1 MLIGCS
7 LAGVPGFDLP
17 MCVALGAIAAATAPA
32 ATLMVIRQYKARGPV
47 SDMLLPVVA
56 MDDALGLIAFAISMN
71 IAQTLQSGAAMTVQG
86 MLVSPLLEIVGS
98 VVLGA
103 ALGLLLSLLARF
115 FRSRGNKLALTIA
128 FVFLALALCD
138 LWGLSNLLCIMMI
151 GAVMTNLCPAASV
164 IIEQTDRFTPPLFL
178 LFFVISGAELDLSVL
193 PTVGLVGAC
202 YVVVRVL
209 GKWLGSFL
217 GSRLVNAHPNVQK
230 YLGFTLIP
238 QAGVAIGMARKEK
251 EVAALSGAV
260 AYIIMNTAIQAMINA
275 AGGVEA
281 MPANSTTT
289 MLGITTLQMGVFGG
303 IVVGL
308 GVAALHNKFYKI
320 ELPQVLAFFGGT
332 RFVPIVSSIVYL
344 VVGIAMFYIWPV
356 VQNCIAALGALV
368 LASGYA
374 GTFIYGLLERAL
386 IPFGLHHVFYMPF
399 WQTAVGGTA
408 IIDGVTVTGAQN
420 IFFAELASKST
431 TVFSVSATRFMAG
444 KFPFMM
450 FGLPGAALAMYQ
462 CAKPEKKKAAGGL
475 LLSAAL
481 TAFLTGITEPLEF
494 TFIFVALPMYAVHCV
509 LAGLSF
515 MLMHILNV
523 GVGMTFS
530 GGLIDLVLFGVMQGN
545 AKTHWVWVVVVG
557 AVYFVLYY
565 IIFRFMISKFDYK
578 TPGRDDAEE
587 VKLYTRADVN
597 ARNAASGSVPA
608 GNDPVS
614 AMIVEGLGG
623 AANLADVDCCATR
636 LRCTVNDAAL
646 VKQDVLKAS
655 GASGVI
661 CKGNGVQVVYGPK
674 VAVIKAK
681 LEDYLESAPKN
692 PVVAPSPATAP
703 AAKDTVLSA
712 CLNGTVVPL
721 ADVKDE
727 AFASG
732 VLGDGIAIEPSDGEL
747 VAPADGEISSTFE
760 THHAVGMT
768 TADGAELLMHIGIDT
783 VKLGGKHF
791 TYLVNEGDKV
801 KKGQPLIRFEL
812 EAIKAEG
819 YPVTTPLIVCNTD
832 DYAAVEAKASG
843 TVKQG
848 DALLELK
855 H

>member
-1 MLIGCS
+1 MKDKIFGVLQRVGRSFML
-7 LAGVPGFDLP
+7 P
-17 MCVALGAIAAATAPA
+17 IA
-32 ATLMVIRQYKARGPV
+32 
-47 SDMLLPVVA
+47 LLPVA
-56 MDDALGLIAFAISMN
+56 
-71 IAQTLQSGAAMTVQG
+71 
-86 MLVSPLLEIVGS
+86 
-98 VVLGA
+98 
-103 ALGLLLSLLARF
+103 GLLLGIGSSFTNETMLAAYGLN
-115 FRSRGNKLALTIA
+115 SVIHPGTLIYTILDVMSQTGNAVFNNLAL
-128 FVFLALALCD
+128 
-138 LWGLSNLLCIMMI
+138 
-151 GAVMTNLCPAASV
+151 
-164 IIEQTDRFTPPLFL
+164 LF
-178 LFFVISGAELDLSVL
+178 AM
-193 PTVGLVGAC
+193 
-202 YVVVRVL
+202 
-209 GKWLGSFL
+209 
-217 GSRLVNAHPNVQK
+217 
-230 YLGFTLIP
+230 
-238 QAGVAIGMARKEK
+238 GVAIGMARKEK

-281 MPANSTTT
+281 MPANSTTS

-332 RFVPIVSSIVYL
+332 RFVPIVSSIVDL

-356 VQNCIAALGALV
+356 VQNGIAALGALV

-614 AMIVEGLGG
+614 ALIVEGLGG
-623 AANLADVDCCATR
+623 AANLTDVDCCATR

-681 LEDYLESAPKN
+681 LEDYLESTPKD
-692 PVVAPSPATAP
+692 PVVAPSPAAAS

-747 VAPADGEISSTFE
+747 VAPADGEISSIFE

-819 YPVTTPLIVCNTD
+819 YPVTTPVIVCNTD
-832 DYAAVEAKASG
+832 DYAAVEAKAGG

-855 H
+855 R

>member
-1 MLIGCS
+1 MKDKIFGVLQRVGRSFML
-7 LAGVPGFDLP
+7 P
-17 MCVALGAIAAATAPA
+17 IA
-32 ATLMVIRQYKARGPV
+32 
-47 SDMLLPVVA
+47 LLPVA
-56 MDDALGLIAFAISMN
+56 
-71 IAQTLQSGAAMTVQG
+71 
-86 MLVSPLLEIVGS
+86 
-98 VVLGA
+98 
-103 ALGLLLSLLARF
+103 GLLLGIGSSFTNETMLAAYGLNSVIHPGTLIYTILDVMSQTGSAVF
-115 FRSRGNKLALTIA
+115 NNLAL
-128 FVFLALALCD
+128 
-138 LWGLSNLLCIMMI
+138 
-151 GAVMTNLCPAASV
+151 
-164 IIEQTDRFTPPLFL
+164 LF
-178 LFFVISGAELDLSVL
+178 AM
-193 PTVGLVGAC
+193 
-202 YVVVRVL
+202 
-209 GKWLGSFL
+209 
-217 GSRLVNAHPNVQK
+217 
-230 YLGFTLIP
+230 
-238 QAGVAIGMARKEK
+238 GVAIGMARKEK

-356 VQNCIAALGALV
+356 VQSGIAALGALV

-462 CAKPEKKKAAGGL
+462 CAKPEKKKVAGGL

-597 ARNAASGSVPA
+597 ARSAASGSTAPA
-608 GNDPVS
+608 GDDPVS
-614 AMIVEGLGG
+614 ALIVEGLGG
-623 AANLADVDCCATR
+623 AANLSDVDCCATR
-636 LRCTVNDAAL
+636 LRCTVKDAAL

-681 LEDYLESAPKN
+681 LEDYLESTPKD
-692 PVVAPSPATAP
+692 PVVAPSPAAAS

-832 DYAAVEAKASG
+832 DYAAVAAKASG

>member
-1 MLIGCS
+1 MKDKIFGVLQRVGRSFML
-7 LAGVPGFDLP
+7 P
-17 MCVALGAIAAATAPA
+17 IA
-32 ATLMVIRQYKARGPV
+32 
-47 SDMLLPVVA
+47 LLPVA
-56 MDDALGLIAFAISMN
+56 
-71 IAQTLQSGAAMTVQG
+71 
-86 MLVSPLLEIVGS
+86 
-98 VVLGA
+98 
-103 ALGLLLSLLARF
+103 GLLLGIGSSFTNETMLAAYGLNSVIHPGTLIYTILDVMSQTGSAVF
-115 FRSRGNKLALTIA
+115 NNLAL
-128 FVFLALALCD
+128 
-138 LWGLSNLLCIMMI
+138 
-151 GAVMTNLCPAASV
+151 
-164 IIEQTDRFTPPLFL
+164 LF
-178 LFFVISGAELDLSVL
+178 AM
-193 PTVGLVGAC
+193 
-202 YVVVRVL
+202 
-209 GKWLGSFL
+209 
-217 GSRLVNAHPNVQK
+217 
-230 YLGFTLIP
+230 
-238 QAGVAIGMARKEK
+238 GVAIGMARKEK
-251 EVAALSGAV
+251 AVAALSGAV

-356 VQNCIAALGALV
+356 VQSGIAALGALV

-462 CAKPEKKKAAGGL
+462 CAKPEKKKVAGGL

-597 ARNAASGSVPA
+597 ARSAASGSTAPA
-608 GNDPVS
+608 GDDSVS
-614 AMIVEGLGG
+614 ALIVEGLGG
-623 AANLADVDCCATR
+623 AANLSDVDCCATR
-636 LRCTVNDAAL
+636 LRCTVKDAAL
-646 VKQDVLKAS
+646 VRQDVLKAS

-681 LEDYLESAPKN
+681 LEDYLESTPKI
-692 PVVAPSPATAP
+692 PGAAPSPAAAPAP

-732 VLGDGIAIEPSDGEL
+732 VLGDGIAIEPIDGEL

-832 DYAAVEAKASG
+832 DYAAVAAKASG

>member
-1 MLIGCS
+1 MKDKIFGVLQRVGRSFML
-7 LAGVPGFDLP
+7 P
-17 MCVALGAIAAATAPA
+17 IA
-32 ATLMVIRQYKARGPV
+32 
-47 SDMLLPVVA
+47 LLPVA
-56 MDDALGLIAFAISMN
+56 
-71 IAQTLQSGAAMTVQG
+71 
-86 MLVSPLLEIVGS
+86 
-98 VVLGA
+98 
-103 ALGLLLSLLARF
+103 GLLLGIGSSFTNETMLAAYGLNSVIHPGTLIYTILDVMSQTGSAVF
-115 FRSRGNKLALTIA
+115 NNLAL
-128 FVFLALALCD
+128 
-138 LWGLSNLLCIMMI
+138 
-151 GAVMTNLCPAASV
+151 
-164 IIEQTDRFTPPLFL
+164 LF
-178 LFFVISGAELDLSVL
+178 AM
-193 PTVGLVGAC
+193 
-202 YVVVRVL
+202 
-209 GKWLGSFL
+209 
-217 GSRLVNAHPNVQK
+217 
-230 YLGFTLIP
+230 
-238 QAGVAIGMARKEK
+238 GVAIGMARKEK

-356 VQNCIAALGALV
+356 VQSGIAALGALV

-408 IIDGVTVTGAQN
+408 IIDGMTVTGAQN

-545 AKTHWVWVVVVG
+545 AKTHWVWVIVVG

-565 IIFRFMISKFDYK
+565 IIFRFMISKFNYK

-614 AMIVEGLGG
+614 ALIVEGLGG
-623 AANLADVDCCATR
+623 AANLSDVDCCATR
-636 LRCTVNDAAL
+636 LRCTVKDAAL

-681 LEDYLESAPKN
+681 LEDYLENAPKTSAATA
-692 PVVAPSPATAP
+692 APAPATAP
-703 AAKDTVLSA
+703 AAPAAAAKDTVLSA

-721 ADVKDE
+721 AEVKDE

-732 VLGDGIAIEPSDGEL
+732 ALGDGIAIEPIDGEL

-768 TADGAELLMHIGIDT
+768 TVDGAELLMHIGIDT

-832 DYAAVEAKASG
+832 DYAAVAAKASG

>member
-1 MLIGCS
+1 MKDKIFGVLQRVGRSFML
-7 LAGVPGFDLP
+7 P
-17 MCVALGAIAAATAPA
+17 IA
-32 ATLMVIRQYKARGPV
+32 
-47 SDMLLPVVA
+47 LLPVA
-56 MDDALGLIAFAISMN
+56 
-71 IAQTLQSGAAMTVQG
+71 
-86 MLVSPLLEIVGS
+86 
-98 VVLGA
+98 
-103 ALGLLLSLLARF
+103 GLLLGIGSSFTNETMLAAYGLNSVIHPGTLIYTILDVMSQTGSAVF
-115 FRSRGNKLALTIA
+115 NNLAL
-128 FVFLALALCD
+128 
-138 LWGLSNLLCIMMI
+138 
-151 GAVMTNLCPAASV
+151 
-164 IIEQTDRFTPPLFL
+164 LF
-178 LFFVISGAELDLSVL
+178 AM
-193 PTVGLVGAC
+193 
-202 YVVVRVL
+202 
-209 GKWLGSFL
+209 
-217 GSRLVNAHPNVQK
+217 
-230 YLGFTLIP
+230 
-238 QAGVAIGMARKEK
+238 GVAIGMARKEK
-251 EVAALSGAV
+251 AVAALSGAV

-332 RFVPIVSSIVYL
+332 RFVPIISSIVYL

-356 VQNCIAALGALV
+356 VQSGIAALGALV

-450 FGLPGAALAMYQ
+450 FGLPGAALAMYH

-545 AKTHWVWVVVVG
+545 AKTHWIWVVVVG

-565 IIFRFMISKFDYK
+565 LIFRFMISKFNYK

-597 ARNAASGSVPA
+597 ARSAASGSNAPA
-608 GNDPVS
+608 GDDPVS
-614 AMIVEGLGG
+614 ALIVEGLGG
-623 AANLADVDCCATR
+623 TDNLSDVDCCATR
-636 LRCTVNDAAL
+636 LRCTVKDAAL
-646 VKQDVLKAS
+646 VRQDVLKAS

-681 LEDYLESAPKN
+681 LEDYLENAPKT
-692 PVVAPSPATAP
+692 PAAAAAPAPAAAP
-703 AAKDTVLSA
+703 AAPAAAAKDTVLAA
-712 CLNGTVVPL
+712 CLTGTVVPL
-721 ADVKDE
+721 AEVKDE

-732 VLGDGIAIEPSDGEL
+732 ALGDGIAIEPAVGEL
-747 VAPADGEISSTFE
+747 VAPADGEISSTFD

-768 TADGAELLMHIGIDT
+768 TVDGAELLMHIGIDT

-801 KKGQPLIRFEL
+801 RKGQPLIRFDI

-832 DYAAVEAKASG
+832 EYAAVTPKASG

-855 H
+855 G

>member
-1 MLIGCS
+1 MKDKIFGVLQRVGRSFML
-7 LAGVPGFDLP
+7 P
-17 MCVALGAIAAATAPA
+17 IA
-32 ATLMVIRQYKARGPV
+32 
-47 SDMLLPVVA
+47 LLPVA
-56 MDDALGLIAFAISMN
+56 
-71 IAQTLQSGAAMTVQG
+71 
-86 MLVSPLLEIVGS
+86 
-98 VVLGA
+98 
-103 ALGLLLSLLARF
+103 GLLLGIGSSFTNETMLAAYGLNSVIHPGTLIYTILDVMSQTGSAVF
-115 FRSRGNKLALTIA
+115 NNLAL
-128 FVFLALALCD
+128 
-138 LWGLSNLLCIMMI
+138 
-151 GAVMTNLCPAASV
+151 
-164 IIEQTDRFTPPLFL
+164 LF
-178 LFFVISGAELDLSVL
+178 AM
-193 PTVGLVGAC
+193 
-202 YVVVRVL
+202 
-209 GKWLGSFL
+209 
-217 GSRLVNAHPNVQK
+217 
-230 YLGFTLIP
+230 
-238 QAGVAIGMARKEK
+238 GVAIGMARKEK

-356 VQNCIAALGALV
+356 VQSGIAALGALV

-462 CAKPEKKKAAGGL
+462 CAKPEKKKVAGGL

-545 AKTHWVWVVVVG
+545 AKTHWMWVVVVG

-597 ARNAASGSVPA
+597 ARSAASGSTAPA
-608 GNDPVS
+608 GDDPVS
-614 AMIVEGLGG
+614 ALIVEGLGG
-623 AANLADVDCCATR
+623 AANLSDVDCCATR
-636 LRCTVNDAAL
+636 LRCTVKDVAL

-661 CKGNGVQVVYGPK
+661 CKGDGVQVVYGPK

-681 LEDYLESAPKN
+681 LEDYLENAPKT
-692 PVVAPSPATAP
+692 PAATAAPAPAAP

-732 VLGDGIAIEPSDGEL
+732 ALGDGIAIEPTDGEL

-843 TVKQG
+843 AVKQG

>member
-1 MLIGCS
+1 MKDKIFGVLQRVGRSFML
-7 LAGVPGFDLP
+7 P
-17 MCVALGAIAAATAPA
+17 IA
-32 ATLMVIRQYKARGPV
+32 
-47 SDMLLPVVA
+47 LLPVA
-56 MDDALGLIAFAISMN
+56 
-71 IAQTLQSGAAMTVQG
+71 
-86 MLVSPLLEIVGS
+86 
-98 VVLGA
+98 
-103 ALGLLLSLLARF
+103 GLLLGIGSSFTNETMLAAYGLNSVIHPGTLIYTILDVMSQTGSAVF
-115 FRSRGNKLALTIA
+115 NNLAL
-128 FVFLALALCD
+128 
-138 LWGLSNLLCIMMI
+138 
-151 GAVMTNLCPAASV
+151 
-164 IIEQTDRFTPPLFL
+164 LF
-178 LFFVISGAELDLSVL
+178 AM
-193 PTVGLVGAC
+193 
-202 YVVVRVL
+202 
-209 GKWLGSFL
+209 
-217 GSRLVNAHPNVQK
+217 
-230 YLGFTLIP
+230 
-238 QAGVAIGMARKEK
+238 GVAIGMARKEK

-332 RFVPIVSSIVYL
+332 RFVPIISSIVYL

-356 VQNCIAALGALV
+356 VQSGIAALGALV

-565 IIFRFMISKFDYK
+565 IIFRFMISKFNYK

-614 AMIVEGLGG
+614 ALIVEGLGG
-623 AANLADVDCCATR
+623 AANLSDVDCCATR
-636 LRCTVNDAAL
+636 LRCTVKDAAL

-681 LEDYLESAPKN
+681 LEDYLENAPKT
-692 PVVAPSPATAP
+692 PAATAAP
-703 AAKDTVLSA
+703 APTTAPAAPAAAAKDTVLSA

-721 ADVKDE
+721 AEVKDE

-732 VLGDGIAIEPSDGEL
+732 ALGDGIAIEPIDGEL

-832 DYAAVEAKASG
+832 DYAAVAAKASG

>member
-1 MLIGCS
+1 MLDTNLRKGELKMKDKIF
-7 LAGVPGFDLP
+7 GVLQRVGRSFMLP
-17 MCVALGAIAAATAPA
+17 IA
-32 ATLMVIRQYKARGPV
+32 
-47 SDMLLPVVA
+47 LLPVA
-56 MDDALGLIAFAISMN
+56 
-71 IAQTLQSGAAMTVQG
+71 
-86 MLVSPLLEIVGS
+86 
-98 VVLGA
+98 
-103 ALGLLLSLLARF
+103 GLLLGIGSSFTNETMLAAYGLNSVIHPGTLIYTILDVMSQTGSAVF
-115 FRSRGNKLALTIA
+115 NNLAL
-128 FVFLALALCD
+128 
-138 LWGLSNLLCIMMI
+138 
-151 GAVMTNLCPAASV
+151 
-164 IIEQTDRFTPPLFL
+164 LF
-178 LFFVISGAELDLSVL
+178 AM
-193 PTVGLVGAC
+193 
-202 YVVVRVL
+202 
-209 GKWLGSFL
+209 
-217 GSRLVNAHPNVQK
+217 
-230 YLGFTLIP
+230 
-238 QAGVAIGMARKEK
+238 GVAIGMARKEK

-356 VQNCIAALGALV
+356 VQSGIAALGALV

-545 AKTHWVWVVVVG
+545 DKTHWMWVVVVG

-614 AMIVEGLGG
+614 ALIVEGLGG
-623 AANLADVDCCATR
+623 AANLSDVDCCATR
-636 LRCTVNDAAL
+636 LRCTVKDAAL

-681 LEDYLESAPKN
+681 LEDYLENAPKTSAATA
-692 PVVAPSPATAP
+692 APAPATAP
-703 AAKDTVLSA
+703 AAPAAAAKDTVLSA

-721 ADVKDE
+721 AEVKDE

-732 VLGDGIAIEPSDGEL
+732 ALGDGIAIEPSDGEL

-768 TADGAELLMHIGIDT
+768 TVDGAELLMHIGIDT

-791 TYLVNEGDKV
+791 TYLVSEGDKV

-832 DYAAVEAKASG
+832 DYAAVVAKASG

>member
-1 MLIGCS
+1 MKDKIFGVLQRVGRSFML
-7 LAGVPGFDLP
+7 P
-17 MCVALGAIAAATAPA
+17 IA
-32 ATLMVIRQYKARGPV
+32 
-47 SDMLLPVVA
+47 LLPVA
-56 MDDALGLIAFAISMN
+56 
-71 IAQTLQSGAAMTVQG
+71 
-86 MLVSPLLEIVGS
+86 
-98 VVLGA
+98 
-103 ALGLLLSLLARF
+103 GLLLGIGSSFTNETMLAAYGLNSVIHPGTLIYTILDVMSQTGSAVF
-115 FRSRGNKLALTIA
+115 NNLAL
-128 FVFLALALCD
+128 
-138 LWGLSNLLCIMMI
+138 
-151 GAVMTNLCPAASV
+151 
-164 IIEQTDRFTPPLFL
+164 LF
-178 LFFVISGAELDLSVL
+178 AM
-193 PTVGLVGAC
+193 
-202 YVVVRVL
+202 
-209 GKWLGSFL
+209 
-217 GSRLVNAHPNVQK
+217 
-230 YLGFTLIP
+230 
-238 QAGVAIGMARKEK
+238 GVAIGMARKEK

-332 RFVPIVSSIVYL
+332 RFVPIISSIVYL

-356 VQNCIAALGALV
+356 VQSGIAALGALV

-462 CAKPEKKKAAGGL
+462 CAKPEKKKVAGGL

-614 AMIVEGLGG
+614 ALIVEGLGG
-623 AANLADVDCCATR
+623 AANLSDVDCCATR
-636 LRCTVNDAAL
+636 LRCTVKDATL

-681 LEDYLESAPKN
+681 LEDYLENAPKT
-692 PVVAPSPATAP
+692 PAVTAAPAPATAP
-703 AAKDTVLSA
+703 AAPAAAAKDTVLSA

-732 VLGDGIAIEPSDGEL
+732 ALGDGIAIEPTDGEL

-832 DYAAVEAKASG
+832 DYAAVAAKASG

>member
-1 MLIGCS
+1 MKDKIFGVLQRVGRSFML
-7 LAGVPGFDLP
+7 P
-17 MCVALGAIAAATAPA
+17 IA
-32 ATLMVIRQYKARGPV
+32 
-47 SDMLLPVVA
+47 LLPVA
-56 MDDALGLIAFAISMN
+56 
-71 IAQTLQSGAAMTVQG
+71 
-86 MLVSPLLEIVGS
+86 
-98 VVLGA
+98 
-103 ALGLLLSLLARF
+103 GLLLGIGSSFTNETMLAAYGLNSVIHPGTLIYTILDVMSQTGSAVF
-115 FRSRGNKLALTIA
+115 NNLAL
-128 FVFLALALCD
+128 
-138 LWGLSNLLCIMMI
+138 
-151 GAVMTNLCPAASV
+151 
-164 IIEQTDRFTPPLFL
+164 LF
-178 LFFVISGAELDLSVL
+178 AM
-193 PTVGLVGAC
+193 
-202 YVVVRVL
+202 
-209 GKWLGSFL
+209 
-217 GSRLVNAHPNVQK
+217 
-230 YLGFTLIP
+230 
-238 QAGVAIGMARKEK
+238 GVAIGMARKEK
-251 EVAALSGAV
+251 AVAALSGAV

-332 RFVPIVSSIVYL
+332 RFVPIISSIVYL

-356 VQNCIAALGALV
+356 VQSGIAALGALV

-462 CAKPEKKKAAGGL
+462 CAKPEKKKVAGGL

-545 AKTHWVWVVVVG
+545 DKTHWMWVVVVG

-597 ARNAASGSVPA
+597 ARSAASGSTTPA
-608 GNDPVS
+608 GDDPVS
-614 AMIVEGLGG
+614 ALIVEGLGG
-623 AANLADVDCCATR
+623 AANLSDVDCCATR
-636 LRCTVNDAAL
+636 LRCTVKDATL

-681 LEDYLESAPKN
+681 LEDYLENAPKT
-692 PVVAPSPATAP
+692 PAVTAAPAPATAP
-703 AAKDTVLSA
+703 AAPAAAAKDTVLSA

-721 ADVKDE
+721 AEVKDE

-732 VLGDGIAIEPSDGEL
+732 ALGDGIAIEPIDGEL

-768 TADGAELLMHIGIDT
+768 TVDGAELLMHIGIDT

-832 DYAAVEAKASG
+832 DYAAVAAKASG

>member
-1 MLIGCS
+1 MKDKIFGVLQRVGRSFML
-7 LAGVPGFDLP
+7 P
-17 MCVALGAIAAATAPA
+17 IA
-32 ATLMVIRQYKARGPV
+32 
-47 SDMLLPVVA
+47 LLPVA
-56 MDDALGLIAFAISMN
+56 
-71 IAQTLQSGAAMTVQG
+71 
-86 MLVSPLLEIVGS
+86 
-98 VVLGA
+98 
-103 ALGLLLSLLARF
+103 GLLLGIGSSFTNETMLAAYGLNSVIHPGTLIYTILDVMSQTGSAVF
-115 FRSRGNKLALTIA
+115 NNLAL
-128 FVFLALALCD
+128 
-138 LWGLSNLLCIMMI
+138 
-151 GAVMTNLCPAASV
+151 
-164 IIEQTDRFTPPLFL
+164 LF
-178 LFFVISGAELDLSVL
+178 AM
-193 PTVGLVGAC
+193 
-202 YVVVRVL
+202 
-209 GKWLGSFL
+209 
-217 GSRLVNAHPNVQK
+217 
-230 YLGFTLIP
+230 
-238 QAGVAIGMARKEK
+238 GVAIGMARKEK

-275 AGGVEA
+275 AGGVDA

-332 RFVPIVSSIVYL
+332 RFVPIISSIVYL

-356 VQNCIAALGALV
+356 VQSGIAALGALV

-597 ARNAASGSVPA
+597 ARSAASGSTAPA
-608 GNDPVS
+608 GDDPVS
-614 AMIVEGLGG
+614 ALIVEGLGG
-623 AANLADVDCCATR
+623 AANLSDVDCCATR
-636 LRCTVNDAAL
+636 LRCTVKDAAL

-655 GASGVI
+655 GTSGVI

-681 LEDYLESAPKN
+681 LEDYLENAPKTSAATA
-692 PVVAPSPATAP
+692 APAP
-703 AAKDTVLSA
+703 AAPATKDTVLSA

-721 ADVKDE
+721 AEVKDE

-732 VLGDGIAIEPSDGEL
+732 ALGDGIAIEPIDGEL

-832 DYAAVEAKASG
+832 DYAAVAAKASG
-843 TVKQG
+843 AVKQG

>member
-1 MLIGCS
+1 MKDKIFGVLQRVGRSFML
-7 LAGVPGFDLP
+7 P
-17 MCVALGAIAAATAPA
+17 IA
-32 ATLMVIRQYKARGPV
+32 
-47 SDMLLPVVA
+47 LLPVA
-56 MDDALGLIAFAISMN
+56 
-71 IAQTLQSGAAMTVQG
+71 
-86 MLVSPLLEIVGS
+86 
-98 VVLGA
+98 
-103 ALGLLLSLLARF
+103 GLLLGIGSSFTNETMLAAYGLNNVIHPGTLIYTILDVM
-115 FRSRGNKLALTIA
+115 SQTGNAVFSNLAL
-128 FVFLALALCD
+128 
-138 LWGLSNLLCIMMI
+138 
-151 GAVMTNLCPAASV
+151 
-164 IIEQTDRFTPPLFL
+164 LF
-178 LFFVISGAELDLSVL
+178 AM
-193 PTVGLVGAC
+193 
-202 YVVVRVL
+202 
-209 GKWLGSFL
+209 
-217 GSRLVNAHPNVQK
+217 
-230 YLGFTLIP
+230 
-238 QAGVAIGMARKEK
+238 GVAIGMARKEK

-356 VQNCIAALGALV
+356 VQSGIAALGALV

-408 IIDGVTVTGAQN
+408 IIDGMTVTGAQN

-597 ARNAASGSVPA
+597 ARSAASGSNAPA
-608 GNDPVS
+608 GDDPVS
-614 AMIVEGLGG
+614 ALIVEGLGG
-623 AANLADVDCCATR
+623 AANLSDVDCCATR
-636 LRCTVNDAAL
+636 LRCTVKDAAL

-681 LEDYLESAPKN
+681 LEDYLENAPKTSAATA
-692 PVVAPSPATAP
+692 APAPATAP
-703 AAKDTVLSA
+703 AAPAAAAKDTVLSA

-721 ADVKDE
+721 AEVKDE

-732 VLGDGIAIEPSDGEL
+732 ALGDGIAIEPIDGEL

-768 TADGAELLMHIGIDT
+768 TVDGAELLMHIGIDT

-832 DYAAVEAKASG
+832 DYAAVAAKASG

>member
-1 MLIGCS
+1 MKDKIFGVLQRVGRSFML
-7 LAGVPGFDLP
+7 P
-17 MCVALGAIAAATAPA
+17 IA
-32 ATLMVIRQYKARGPV
+32 
-47 SDMLLPVVA
+47 LLPVA
-56 MDDALGLIAFAISMN
+56 
-71 IAQTLQSGAAMTVQG
+71 
-86 MLVSPLLEIVGS
+86 
-98 VVLGA
+98 
-103 ALGLLLSLLARF
+103 GLLLGIGSSFTNETMLAAYGLNSVIHPGTLIYTILDVMSQTGSAVF
-115 FRSRGNKLALTIA
+115 NNLAL
-128 FVFLALALCD
+128 
-138 LWGLSNLLCIMMI
+138 
-151 GAVMTNLCPAASV
+151 
-164 IIEQTDRFTPPLFL
+164 LF
-178 LFFVISGAELDLSVL
+178 AM
-193 PTVGLVGAC
+193 
-202 YVVVRVL
+202 
-209 GKWLGSFL
+209 
-217 GSRLVNAHPNVQK
+217 
-230 YLGFTLIP
+230 
-238 QAGVAIGMARKEK
+238 GVAIGMARKEK

-356 VQNCIAALGALV
+356 VQNGIAALGALV

-481 TAFLTGITEPLEF
+481 TTFLTGITEPLEF

-614 AMIVEGLGG
+614 ALIVEGLGG
-623 AANLADVDCCATR
+623 AANLSDVDCCATR
-636 LRCTVNDAAL
+636 LRCTVKDAAL

-681 LEDYLESAPKN
+681 LEDYLENAPKTSAATA
-692 PVVAPSPATAP
+692 APAPATAP
-703 AAKDTVLSA
+703 AAPAAAAKDTVLSA

-721 ADVKDE
+721 AEVKDE

-732 VLGDGIAIEPSDGEL
+732 ALGDGIAIEPIDGEL

-832 DYAAVEAKASG
+832 DYAAVAAKASG

>member
-1 MLIGCS
+1 MKDKIFGVLQRVGRSFML
-7 LAGVPGFDLP
+7 P
-17 MCVALGAIAAATAPA
+17 IA
-32 ATLMVIRQYKARGPV
+32 
-47 SDMLLPVVA
+47 LLPVA
-56 MDDALGLIAFAISMN
+56 
-71 IAQTLQSGAAMTVQG
+71 
-86 MLVSPLLEIVGS
+86 
-98 VVLGA
+98 
-103 ALGLLLSLLARF
+103 GLLLGIGSSFTNETMLAAYGLNSVIHPGTLIYTILDVMSQTGSAVF
-115 FRSRGNKLALTIA
+115 NNLAL
-128 FVFLALALCD
+128 
-138 LWGLSNLLCIMMI
+138 
-151 GAVMTNLCPAASV
+151 
-164 IIEQTDRFTPPLFL
+164 LF
-178 LFFVISGAELDLSVL
+178 AM
-193 PTVGLVGAC
+193 
-202 YVVVRVL
+202 
-209 GKWLGSFL
+209 
-217 GSRLVNAHPNVQK
+217 
-230 YLGFTLIP
+230 
-238 QAGVAIGMARKEK
+238 GVAIGMARKEK

-275 AGGVEA
+275 AGGVDA

-332 RFVPIVSSIVYL
+332 RFVPIISSIVYL

-356 VQNCIAALGALV
+356 VQSGIAALGALV

-450 FGLPGAALAMYQ
+450 FGLPGAALAMYH

-530 GGLIDLVLFGVMQGN
+530 GGLIDLVLFGAMQGN
-545 AKTHWVWVVVVG
+545 AKTHWIWVIVVG

-565 IIFRFMISKFDYK
+565 LIFRFMISKFDYK

-597 ARNAASGSVPA
+597 ARSAASGSNAPA
-608 GNDPVS
+608 GDDPVS
-614 AMIVEGLGG
+614 ALIVEGLGG
-623 AANLADVDCCATR
+623 TDNLSDVDCCATR
-636 LRCTVNDAAL
+636 LRCTVKDAAL
-646 VKQDVLKAS
+646 VRQDVLKAS

-681 LEDYLESAPKN
+681 LEDYLENAPKT
-692 PVVAPSPATAP
+692 PAATAAP
-703 AAKDTVLSA
+703 APAAAPAAPAAAAKDTVLAA
-712 CLNGTVVPL
+712 CLTGTVVPL
-721 ADVKDE
+721 AEVKDE

-732 VLGDGIAIEPSDGEL
+732 ALGDGIAIEPAVGEL
-747 VAPADGEISSTFE
+747 VAPADGEISSTFD

-768 TADGAELLMHIGIDT
+768 TVDGAELLMHIGIDT

-801 KKGQPLIRFEL
+801 SKGQPLIRFDI

-832 DYAAVEAKASG
+832 EYAAVTPKASG

-855 H
+855 G

>member
-1 MLIGCS
+1 MKDKIFGVLQRVGRSFML
-7 LAGVPGFDLP
+7 P
-17 MCVALGAIAAATAPA
+17 IA
-32 ATLMVIRQYKARGPV
+32 
-47 SDMLLPVVA
+47 LLPVA
-56 MDDALGLIAFAISMN
+56 
-71 IAQTLQSGAAMTVQG
+71 
-86 MLVSPLLEIVGS
+86 
-98 VVLGA
+98 
-103 ALGLLLSLLARF
+103 GLLLGIGSSFTNETMLAAYGLNSVIHPGTLIYTILDVMSQTGSAVF
-115 FRSRGNKLALTIA
+115 NNLAL
-128 FVFLALALCD
+128 
-138 LWGLSNLLCIMMI
+138 
-151 GAVMTNLCPAASV
+151 
-164 IIEQTDRFTPPLFL
+164 LF
-178 LFFVISGAELDLSVL
+178 AM
-193 PTVGLVGAC
+193 
-202 YVVVRVL
+202 
-209 GKWLGSFL
+209 
-217 GSRLVNAHPNVQK
+217 
-230 YLGFTLIP
+230 
-238 QAGVAIGMARKEK
+238 GVAIGMARKEK

-356 VQNCIAALGALV
+356 VQSGIAALGALV

-462 CAKPEKKKAAGGL
+462 CAKPEKKKVAGGL

-545 AKTHWVWVVVVG
+545 AKTHWMWVVVVG

-597 ARNAASGSVPA
+597 ARSAASGSTAPA
-608 GNDPVS
+608 GDDPVS
-614 AMIVEGLGG
+614 ALIVEGLGG
-623 AANLADVDCCATR
+623 ADNLSDVDCCATR
-636 LRCTVNDAAL
+636 LRCTVKDIAL

-661 CKGNGVQVVYGPK
+661 CKGDGVQVVYGPK

-681 LEDYLESAPKN
+681 LEDYLENAPKT
-692 PVVAPSPATAP
+692 PAATATLAPATAP
-703 AAKDTVLSA
+703 AAPAAAAKDTVLSA

-732 VLGDGIAIEPSDGEL
+732 ALGDGIAIEPTDGEL

-801 KKGQPLIRFEL
+801 RKGQPLIRFEL

-832 DYAAVEAKASG
+832 DYAAVAAKASG

>member
-1 MLIGCS
+1 MKDKIFGVLQRVGRSFML
-7 LAGVPGFDLP
+7 P
-17 MCVALGAIAAATAPA
+17 IA
-32 ATLMVIRQYKARGPV
+32 
-47 SDMLLPVVA
+47 LLPVA
-56 MDDALGLIAFAISMN
+56 
-71 IAQTLQSGAAMTVQG
+71 
-86 MLVSPLLEIVGS
+86 
-98 VVLGA
+98 
-103 ALGLLLSLLARF
+103 GLLLGIGSSFTNETMLAAYGLNNVIHPGTLIYTILDVM
-115 FRSRGNKLALTIA
+115 SQTGNAVFSNLAL
-128 FVFLALALCD
+128 
-138 LWGLSNLLCIMMI
+138 
-151 GAVMTNLCPAASV
+151 
-164 IIEQTDRFTPPLFL
+164 LF
-178 LFFVISGAELDLSVL
+178 AM
-193 PTVGLVGAC
+193 
-202 YVVVRVL
+202 
-209 GKWLGSFL
+209 
-217 GSRLVNAHPNVQK
+217 
-230 YLGFTLIP
+230 
-238 QAGVAIGMARKEK
+238 GVAIGMARKEK

-356 VQNCIAALGALV
+356 VQSGIAALGALV

-408 IIDGVTVTGAQN
+408 IIDGMTVTGAQN
-420 IFFAELASKST
+420 IFFAELASKAT

-462 CAKPEKKKAAGGL
+462 CAKPEKKKVAGGL

-545 AKTHWVWVVVVG
+545 AKTHWVWVIVVG

-565 IIFRFMISKFDYK
+565 IIFRFMISKFNYK

-614 AMIVEGLGG
+614 ALIVEGLGG
-623 AANLADVDCCATR
+623 AANLSDVDCCATR
-636 LRCTVNDAAL
+636 LRCTVKDAAL

-681 LEDYLESAPKN
+681 LEDYLENAPKTSAATA
-692 PVVAPSPATAP
+692 APAPATAP
-703 AAKDTVLSA
+703 AAPAAAAKDTVLSA

-721 ADVKDE
+721 AEVKDE

-732 VLGDGIAIEPSDGEL
+732 ALGDGIAIEPIDGEL

-768 TADGAELLMHIGIDT
+768 TVDGAELLMHIGIDT

-832 DYAAVEAKASG
+832 DYAAVAAKASG

>member
-1 MLIGCS
+1 MKDKIFGVLQRVGRSFML
-7 LAGVPGFDLP
+7 P
-17 MCVALGAIAAATAPA
+17 IA
-32 ATLMVIRQYKARGPV
+32 
-47 SDMLLPVVA
+47 LLPVA
-56 MDDALGLIAFAISMN
+56 
-71 IAQTLQSGAAMTVQG
+71 
-86 MLVSPLLEIVGS
+86 
-98 VVLGA
+98 
-103 ALGLLLSLLARF
+103 GLLLGIGSSFTNETMLAAYGLNSVIHPGTLIYTILDVMSQTGSAVF
-115 FRSRGNKLALTIA
+115 NNLAL
-128 FVFLALALCD
+128 
-138 LWGLSNLLCIMMI
+138 
-151 GAVMTNLCPAASV
+151 
-164 IIEQTDRFTPPLFL
+164 LF
-178 LFFVISGAELDLSVL
+178 AM
-193 PTVGLVGAC
+193 
-202 YVVVRVL
+202 
-209 GKWLGSFL
+209 
-217 GSRLVNAHPNVQK
+217 
-230 YLGFTLIP
+230 
-238 QAGVAIGMARKEK
+238 GVAIGMARKEK

-356 VQNCIAALGALV
+356 VQSGIAALGALV

-462 CAKPEKKKAAGGL
+462 CAKPEKKKVAGGL

-557 AVYFVLYY
+557 AGYFVLYY

-597 ARNAASGSVPA
+597 ARSAASGSNAPA
-608 GNDPVS
+608 GDDPVS
-614 AMIVEGLGG
+614 ALIVEGLGG
-623 AANLADVDCCATR
+623 TDNLSDVDCCATR
-636 LRCTVNDAAL
+636 LRCTVKDAAL

-681 LEDYLESAPKN
+681 LEDYLENAPKT
-692 PVVAPSPATAP
+692 PAAAAAPAPAAAP
-703 AAKDTVLSA
+703 AAPAAAAKDTVLAA
-712 CLNGTVVPL
+712 CLTGTVVPL
-721 ADVKDE
+721 AEVKDE

-732 VLGDGIAIEPSDGEL
+732 ALGDGIAIEPAVGEL
-747 VAPADGEISSTFE
+747 VAPADGEISSTFD

-768 TADGAELLMHIGIDT
+768 TVDGAELLMHIGIDT

-801 KKGQPLIRFEL
+801 RKGQPLIRFDI

-832 DYAAVEAKASG
+832 EYAAVTPKASG

-855 H
+855 G

>member
-1 MLIGCS
+1 MKDKIFGVLQRVGRSFML
-7 LAGVPGFDLP
+7 P
-17 MCVALGAIAAATAPA
+17 IA
-32 ATLMVIRQYKARGPV
+32 
-47 SDMLLPVVA
+47 LLPVA
-56 MDDALGLIAFAISMN
+56 
-71 IAQTLQSGAAMTVQG
+71 
-86 MLVSPLLEIVGS
+86 
-98 VVLGA
+98 
-103 ALGLLLSLLARF
+103 GLLLGIGSSFTNETMLAAYGLNNVIHPGTLIYTILDVM
-115 FRSRGNKLALTIA
+115 SQTGNAVFSNLAL
-128 FVFLALALCD
+128 
-138 LWGLSNLLCIMMI
+138 
-151 GAVMTNLCPAASV
+151 
-164 IIEQTDRFTPPLFL
+164 LF
-178 LFFVISGAELDLSVL
+178 AM
-193 PTVGLVGAC
+193 
-202 YVVVRVL
+202 
-209 GKWLGSFL
+209 
-217 GSRLVNAHPNVQK
+217 
-230 YLGFTLIP
+230 
-238 QAGVAIGMARKEK
+238 GVAIGMARKEK

-332 RFVPIVSSIVYL
+332 RFVPIISSIVYL

-356 VQNCIAALGALV
+356 VQSGIAALGALV

-462 CAKPEKKKAAGGL
+462 CAKPEKKKVAGGL
-475 LLSAAL
+475 LLSATL

-614 AMIVEGLGG
+614 ALIVEGLGG
-623 AANLADVDCCATR
+623 AANLSDVDCCATR

-681 LEDYLESAPKN
+681 LEDYLENAPKTSAATA
-692 PVVAPSPATAP
+692 APAPATAP
-703 AAKDTVLSA
+703 AAPAAAAKDTVLSA

-721 ADVKDE
+721 AEVKDE

-732 VLGDGIAIEPSDGEL
+732 ALGDGIAIEPSDGEL

-768 TADGAELLMHIGIDT
+768 TVDGAELLMHIGIDT

-832 DYAAVEAKASG
+832 DYAAVAAKASG

>member
-1 MLIGCS
+1 MKDKIFGVLQRVGRSFML
-7 LAGVPGFDLP
+7 P
-17 MCVALGAIAAATAPA
+17 IA
-32 ATLMVIRQYKARGPV
+32 
-47 SDMLLPVVA
+47 LLPVA
-56 MDDALGLIAFAISMN
+56 
-71 IAQTLQSGAAMTVQG
+71 
-86 MLVSPLLEIVGS
+86 
-98 VVLGA
+98 
-103 ALGLLLSLLARF
+103 GLLLGIGSSFTNETMLAAYGLN
-115 FRSRGNKLALTIA
+115 SVIHPGTLIYTILDVMSQTGNAVFNNLAL
-128 FVFLALALCD
+128 
-138 LWGLSNLLCIMMI
+138 
-151 GAVMTNLCPAASV
+151 
-164 IIEQTDRFTPPLFL
+164 LF
-178 LFFVISGAELDLSVL
+178 AM
-193 PTVGLVGAC
+193 
-202 YVVVRVL
+202 
-209 GKWLGSFL
+209 
-217 GSRLVNAHPNVQK
+217 
-230 YLGFTLIP
+230 
-238 QAGVAIGMARKEK
+238 GVAIGMARKEK

-356 VQNCIAALGALV
+356 VQNGIAALGALV

-597 ARNAASGSVPA
+597 ARNATSGSVPA

-692 PVVAPSPATAP
+692 PVVAPSPAAAP
-703 AAKDTVLSA
+703 AAKNTVLSA

-819 YPVTTPLIVCNTD
+819 YPVTTPVIVCNTD
-832 DYAAVEAKASG
+832 DYAVVEAKASG

-855 H
+855 R

>member
-1 MLIGCS
+1 MKDKIFGVLQRVGRSFML
-7 LAGVPGFDLP
+7 P
-17 MCVALGAIAAATAPA
+17 IA
-32 ATLMVIRQYKARGPV
+32 
-47 SDMLLPVVA
+47 LLPVA
-56 MDDALGLIAFAISMN
+56 
-71 IAQTLQSGAAMTVQG
+71 
-86 MLVSPLLEIVGS
+86 
-98 VVLGA
+98 
-103 ALGLLLSLLARF
+103 GLLLGIGSSFTNETMLAAYGLN
-115 FRSRGNKLALTIA
+115 SVIHPGTLIYTILDVMSQTGNAVFSNLAL
-128 FVFLALALCD
+128 
-138 LWGLSNLLCIMMI
+138 
-151 GAVMTNLCPAASV
+151 
-164 IIEQTDRFTPPLFL
+164 LF
-178 LFFVISGAELDLSVL
+178 AM
-193 PTVGLVGAC
+193 
-202 YVVVRVL
+202 
-209 GKWLGSFL
+209 
-217 GSRLVNAHPNVQK
+217 
-230 YLGFTLIP
+230 
-238 QAGVAIGMARKEK
+238 GVAIGMARKEK

-356 VQNCIAALGALV
+356 VQSGIAALGALV

-420 IFFAELASKST
+420 IFFAELASKAT

-545 AKTHWVWVVVVG
+545 AKTHWVWVIVVG

-565 IIFRFMISKFDYK
+565 IIFRFMISKFNYK

-614 AMIVEGLGG
+614 ALIVEGLGG
-623 AANLADVDCCATR
+623 AANLSDVDCCATR
-636 LRCTVNDAAL
+636 LRCTVKDAAL

-681 LEDYLESAPKN
+681 LEDYLENAPKTSAATA
-692 PVVAPSPATAP
+692 APAPATAP
-703 AAKDTVLSA
+703 AAPAAAAKDTVLSA

-721 ADVKDE
+721 AEVKDE

-732 VLGDGIAIEPSDGEL
+732 ALGDGIAIEPIDGEL

-768 TADGAELLMHIGIDT
+768 TVDGAELLMHIGIDT

-832 DYAAVEAKASG
+832 DYAAVAAKASG

>member
-1 MLIGCS
+1 MKDKIFGVLQRVGRSFML
-7 LAGVPGFDLP
+7 P
-17 MCVALGAIAAATAPA
+17 IA
-32 ATLMVIRQYKARGPV
+32 
-47 SDMLLPVVA
+47 LLPVA
-56 MDDALGLIAFAISMN
+56 
-71 IAQTLQSGAAMTVQG
+71 
-86 MLVSPLLEIVGS
+86 
-98 VVLGA
+98 
-103 ALGLLLSLLARF
+103 GLLLGIGSSFTNETMLAAYGLNSVIHPGTLIYTILDVMSQTGSAVF
-115 FRSRGNKLALTIA
+115 NNLAL
-128 FVFLALALCD
+128 
-138 LWGLSNLLCIMMI
+138 
-151 GAVMTNLCPAASV
+151 
-164 IIEQTDRFTPPLFL
+164 LF
-178 LFFVISGAELDLSVL
+178 AM
-193 PTVGLVGAC
+193 
-202 YVVVRVL
+202 
-209 GKWLGSFL
+209 
-217 GSRLVNAHPNVQK
+217 
-230 YLGFTLIP
+230 
-238 QAGVAIGMARKEK
+238 GVAIGMARKEK

-356 VQNCIAALGALV
+356 GQSGIAALGALV

-597 ARNAASGSVPA
+597 ARSAASDSTAPA
-608 GNDPVS
+608 GDDPVS
-614 AMIVEGLGG
+614 ALIVEGLGG
-623 AANLADVDCCATR
+623 TANLSDVDCCATR
-636 LRCTVNDAAL
+636 LRCTVKDAAL
-646 VKQDVLKAS
+646 VRQDVLKAS

-681 LEDYLESAPKN
+681 LEDYLENAPKT
-692 PVVAPSPATAP
+692 PAAPATPAP
-703 AAKDTVLSA
+703 AASAAKDTVLSA

-732 VLGDGIAIEPSDGEL
+732 VLGDGIAIEPTDGEL

-832 DYAAVEAKASG
+832 DYAAVAAKASG

-855 H
+855 R

>member
-1 MLIGCS
+1 MKDKIFGVLQRVGRSFML
-7 LAGVPGFDLP
+7 P
-17 MCVALGAIAAATAPA
+17 IA
-32 ATLMVIRQYKARGPV
+32 
-47 SDMLLPVVA
+47 LLPVA
-56 MDDALGLIAFAISMN
+56 
-71 IAQTLQSGAAMTVQG
+71 
-86 MLVSPLLEIVGS
+86 
-98 VVLGA
+98 
-103 ALGLLLSLLARF
+103 GLLLGIGSSFTNETMLAAYGLNSVIHPGTLIYTILDVMSQTGSAVF
-115 FRSRGNKLALTIA
+115 NNLAL
-128 FVFLALALCD
+128 
-138 LWGLSNLLCIMMI
+138 
-151 GAVMTNLCPAASV
+151 
-164 IIEQTDRFTPPLFL
+164 LF
-178 LFFVISGAELDLSVL
+178 AM
-193 PTVGLVGAC
+193 
-202 YVVVRVL
+202 
-209 GKWLGSFL
+209 
-217 GSRLVNAHPNVQK
+217 
-230 YLGFTLIP
+230 
-238 QAGVAIGMARKEK
+238 GVAIGMARKEK

-356 VQNCIAALGALV
+356 VQSGIAALGALV

-597 ARNAASGSVPA
+597 ARSAASGSTAPA
-608 GNDPVS
+608 GDDPVS
-614 AMIVEGLGG
+614 ALIVEGLGG
-623 AANLADVDCCATR
+623 AANLSDVDCCATR
-636 LRCTVNDAAL
+636 LRCTVKDVAL

-681 LEDYLESAPKN
+681 LEDYLENAPKT
-692 PVVAPSPATAP
+692 PAAH

-732 VLGDGIAIEPSDGEL
+732 ALGDGIAIEPTDGEL

-783 VKLGGKHF
+783 VKLGGRHF

-843 TVKQG
+843 AVKQG